1 MKTLTFPKEY
11 LNIRYSKTHF
21 DFFISYAK
29 LAGYKIEFS
38 ENSPSKTFGEG
49 IVYTE
54 DNWGFACCIN
64 GKQFF
69 VNISDQ
75 YDLPIQSEY
84 LNNFPNIKFFKYQ
97 KSERLNDNSIPLGPP
112 ICFNTFR
119 PRGRKNVNNIEGYFK
134 LRESFVFSPKDKILC
149 KQKPYG
155 DAIKRRNYV
164 KSLIR
169 NNFKNHDLNFSA
181 LSQLDFWKISENC
194 LASVCVPGHR
204 NNMVDR
210 GQLELLGLGV
220 CTISPKLDTI
230 FCYNKVLIP
239 NFHYITCK
247 DDYSDLT
254 EKIKMLQKHKKLCK
268 IIGNNARNFFDTYYK
283 PEKYFEWI
291 ENNIN
296 I

>member
-1 MKTLTFPKEY
+1 MKNKILSFPKEY
-11 LNIRYSKTHF
+11 LNIRYAKTHF

-119 PRGRKNVNNIEGYFK
+119 PPNLKDFNNIEEYFK
-134 LRESFVFSPKDKILC
+134 LRESFVFSPGDKILC
-149 KQKPYG
+149 KQRPYG
-155 DAIKRRNYV
+155 DATRRRIGV
-164 KSLIR
+164 KLMIME
-169 NNFKNHDLNFSA
+169 NFKNHDLNYSVMNQVNFWNI
-181 LSQLDFWKISENC
+181 SQNC
-194 LASVCVPGHR
+194 LTSVCVPGHR

-210 GQLELLGLGV
+210 GHMELIGLGV
-220 CTISPKLDTI
+220 CTISPNVDTI
-230 FCYNKVLIP
+230 FCYDKVLEP
-239 NFHYITCK
+239 DVHYIRCK

-254 EKIKMLQKHKKLCK
+254 EKIKMLQKDKKLSK
-268 IIGNNARNFFDTYYK
+268 QIGDNARDFFDTYYK

-291 ENNIN
+291 EMCL
-296 I
+296 